1 MYPYPRRR
9 MSPESFRFTV
19 TPLALLSE
27 DLRSFSVCYCW
38 CYHPEWPCRQ
48 ISRKSFLNLLCL
60 HHLLSF
66 FFLIPKEPS
75 TKQAGTYQSG
85 TLNIFYLQIMG
96 ELGKRPQRKL
106 PDGLQTRSFGPSV
119 QRQRPHSCCQGWWC
133 RQPLT
138 GLQRATWRLE
148 MCDCSQGPN
157 LFRGGGIQSGS
168 FSSSRTETG
177 LFPRGLL

>member
-9 MSPESFRFTV
+9 TSPESFRFTV

-66 FFLIPKEPS
+66 FFSNSQRTQHKASGHLSVWDFKHFLFTDHGGAWEEASKKAAWWSSNPELWSLSATSEAALLLPRLMVS
-75 TKQAGTYQSG
+75 TATHRASKSNMAAGDVW
-85 TLNIFYLQIMG
+85 L
-96 ELGKRPQRKL
+96 
-106 PDGLQTRSFGPSV
+106 
-119 QRQRPHSCCQGWWC
+119 
-133 RQPLT
+133 LT
-138 GLQRATWRLE
+138 G
-148 MCDCSQGPN
+148 S
-157 LFRGGGIQSGS
+157 
-168 FSSSRTETG
+168 
-177 LFPRGLL
+177 